1 VGEGR
6 GSTFLCGNAESPF
19 SIHSCGITCGF
30 KDFRE
35 HGHFFEEGE
44 FVFVPIASGEGVTSV
59 LARHEGVTGGSTNG
73 VGGVVVGELET
84 FVGKAVDVGS
94 FEFCI
99 SEAGK
104 VTVAEIIGKDVDDVW
119 DGGLALQ
126 VLFGTEGLPPPS
138 PRLRR
143 ACLEFSEV
151 VSAVDSRG
159 QKVEARVRIRGSFF
173 MMGTVM

>member
-126 VLFGTEGLPPPS
+126 VFGRGGLAPS
-138 PRLRR
+138 F
-143 ACLEFSEV
+143 AKA
-151 VSAVDSRG
+151 SAGMLGVFGCGGLTS
-159 QKVEARVRIRGSFF
+159 SFAKASAGMLGVF
-173 MMGTVM
+173 GGRFCGR